1 VRVESRSSVP
11 SMLYRERKWR
21 VVNAC
26 TGLLFGPFE
35 QVLPNYMGSFAKTA
49 IITEVSI
56 IKALLQKKQS
66 LLI

>member
-49 IITEVSI
+49 HNG
-56 IKALLQKKQS
+56 
-66 LLI
+66 